1 MDNIDIPPIA
11 YIFIGISTVMLTYV
25 TYSDD
30 ITKTASQIKIPEQIS
45 EQVNSAVASTG
56 DALTRAKEAISETLP
71 ELPAASLNNEPVPVA
86 VPVAEPIK
94 EEERLANMGGKK
106 KNKNKKKM
114 SKRNKKSKK
123 DKKNKST
130 KKK

>member
-1 MDNIDIPPIA
+1 MDNIVIPPIA
-11 YIFIGISTVMLTYV
+11 YIFIGLSTVMLTYV

-30 ITKTASQIKIPEQIS
+30 INNSASQIKIPEQIT
-45 EQVNSAVASTG
+45 EQVNTVVASTG
-56 DALTRAKEAISETLP
+56 DALTKAKDTISESLP
-71 ELPAASLNNEPVPVA
+71 ELPAIGLTNEPTPAAETVP
-86 VPVAEPIK
+86 EPIK
-94 EEERLANMGGKK
+94 EEERVANMGGKK
-106 KNKNKKKM
+106 KNKNKKKL